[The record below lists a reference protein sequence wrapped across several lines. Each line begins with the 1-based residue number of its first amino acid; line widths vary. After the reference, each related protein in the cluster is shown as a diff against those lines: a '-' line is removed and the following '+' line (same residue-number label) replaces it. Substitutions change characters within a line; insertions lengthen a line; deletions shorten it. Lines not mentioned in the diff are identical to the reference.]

1 MTSSPSQSLWVKAY
15 QARDKL
21 VEQFLSHPEVSLIDI
36 GYEPG
41 PAASAIVLQIHLRR
55 PEAKKLLSL
64 PNAIDGIPV
73 RVIIADYKIE

>member
-1 MTSSPSQSLWVKAY
+1 MMSSPSQSFWVKVY

-36 GYEPG
+36 GYERSQ
-41 PAASAIVLQIHLRR
+41 AADSIVLQIHLRR
-55 PEAKKLLSL
+55 PEAEKALNL
-64 PNAIDGIPV
+64 PREIDGLPV